1 MRQRE
6 GEIMEQM
13 TYDEMDAQHRRL
25 CDAMEDVRPRC
36 ANCVYKD
43 EHSIGGCFGKWMYDV
58 LARCRD
64 VDLSLEEEF

>member
-1 MRQRE
+1 
-6 GEIMEQM
+6 
-13 TYDEMDAQHRRL
+13 MDAQHRRL

-58 LARCRD
+58 LARGRD